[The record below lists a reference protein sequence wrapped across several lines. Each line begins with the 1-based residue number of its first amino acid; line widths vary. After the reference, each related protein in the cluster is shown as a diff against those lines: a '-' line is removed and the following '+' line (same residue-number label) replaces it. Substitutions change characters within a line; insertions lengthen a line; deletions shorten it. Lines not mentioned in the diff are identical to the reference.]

1 MEIDQK
7 PNDRQLSYRKV
18 LLTGG
23 SGFIGSPFMSSIENW
38 GWSAHNLTRV
48 PHKKQDI
55 AWNPGSGFFPDHA
68 LDGVDI
74 VVHLAGENISS
85 GRWTK
90 ARKQLIRESRIEGTH
105 LLAECISKMERKP
118 ELFICASGAS
128 CYINDGEP
136 HDEESPL
143 GSGFLA
149 EVVQEWEAACEPA
162 IACGVRTIHLR
173 LGMVLDPRGGAL
185 AKMLP
190 VFKRS
195 LGGTFGSGK
204 QHVNWIT
211 LIDLVR
217 ILQFCIENDSLVGPV
232 NAVSPKPVPQE
243 QFATLLAE
251 SLGAKAI
258 MPVPQYVVKLLYGQ
272 MGEELLLDDM
282 NVLPGKLKRAGFG
295 WIHNDLKTALHS
307 ILR

>member
-1 MEIDQK
+1 MEIKQK
-7 PNDRQLSYRKV
+7 TSDRQLKYRKV

-23 SGFIGSPFMSSIENW
+23 SGFIGSPFMSSIKNW
-38 GWSAHNLTRV
+38 GWSVHNLTRV
-48 PHKKQDI
+48 PHQKQDI
-55 AWNPGSGFFPDHA
+55 VWDPGNGIFPEHA

-74 VVHLAGENISS
+74 IVHLAGENISS

-90 ARKQLIRESRIEGTH
+90 ARKQLIRESRIEGTRI
-105 LLAECISKMERKP
+105 LAEGISKMERKP
-118 ELFICASGAS
+118 ELFICASGAN
-128 CYINDGEP
+128 CYMSDGQA
-136 HDEESPL
+136 HDEASPM

-149 EVVQEWEAACEPA
+149 ELVQEWEAACAPA

-173 LGMVLDPRGGAL
+173 LGMVLDPGGGAL

-195 LGGTFGSGK
+195 LGGTFGSGQ

-211 LIDLVR
+211 LVDLIRV
-217 ILQFCIENDSLVGPV
+217 LQFCIENNNLEGPV

-243 QFATLLAE
+243 KFAELLAE
-251 SLGAKAI
+251 ALGAKAI

-282 NVLPGKLKRAGFG
+282 NVLPKKLKEAGFG
-295 WIHNDLKTALHS
+295 WIHSDLKTALHS
-307 ILR
+307 LLA